1 MKEVVDALLK
11 YNIVCKKLE
20 KISFP
25 TKKRVD
31 VFLGVNLKSE
41 YCLVVRIYKKS
52 RFLRKDIE
60 FLNEIEKF
68 FKINF
73 RRKKKI
79 VILKEICSK
88 AKSEIN
94 EWRVIDGIG

>member
-31 VFLGVNLKSE
+31 VFLGVKE
-41 YCLVVRIYKKS
+41 VYVYTM
-52 RFLRKDIE
+52 E
-60 FLNEIEKF
+60 FLLLASHF
-68 FKINF
+68 LCF
-73 RRKKKI
+73 
-79 VILKEICSK
+79 
-88 AKSEIN
+88 
-94 EWRVIDGIG
+94 

>member
-1 MKEVVDALLK
+1 
-11 YNIVCKKLE
+11 
-20 KISFP
+20 
-25 TKKRVD
+25 
-31 VFLGVNLKSE
+31 
-41 YCLVVRIYKKS
+41 
-52 RFLRKDIE
+52 
-60 FLNEIEKF
+60 LNEIEKF